1 MKIRLMTATLATL
14 IAGSAFAR
22 SPIEVTMIV
31 DNDAPIAATLMPTV
45 SVDATPATSETNPAT
60 MRIADTAPVAITLMP
75 TVHVTAHSQDALAT
89 TMLPT
94 VRVTPTREDMEALAE
109 ADDEIVALPAIDQE
123 PARVEHSF
131 GLRARTMPR

>member
-22 SPIEVTMIV
+22 SPIEVAMIV

-45 SVDATPATSETNPAT
+45 SVDATPATSDTNPAT

-75 TVHVTAHSQDALAT
+75 TVHVFARGDDVLAT
-89 TMLPT
+89 TTLPT
-94 VRVTPTREDMEALAE
+94 VRVTPTREDMESVAA

-123 PARVEHSF
+123 PARAEHSF